1 MTKRMLDNSV
11 NSSLAQSL
19 EAETVAQ
26 AVNLGTADLPEA
38 LQAFAEK
45 RPPVFLGR

>member
-1 MTKRMLDNSV
+1 V
-11 NSSLAQSL
+11 NASLSQAL
-19 EAETVAQ
+19 EAETVSQ
-26 AVNLGTADLPEA
+26 TVNLGTVDLPEA